1 MLGKNTHS
9 SFRRVLRL
17 CVSVGDNMTDVIA
30 ALNCIYVAEQ
40 TACEWVEALTLKK
53 DVRARPATEM
63 IEKVKNPEEDFRT
76 DEEGFV

>member
-1 MLGKNTHS
+1 
-9 SFRRVLRL
+9 
-17 CVSVGDNMTDVIA
+17 MTDVIA

-53 DVRARPATEM
+53 DVRTRPATEM
-63 IEKVKNPEEDFRT
+63 IEKVKNREEDFRA